1 MTYDVIVLGIGGMGS
16 ATVHELA
23 KRGRKVLGLE
33 QFNIAHELGSSHGVH
48 RIIRLAYAE
57 DPRYVPLLRRA
68 YERWREIENQTGERL
83 LFITGGIDAGPEQGA
98 IVQGSLRSCKEHA
111 LIHETLE
118 ANELRRRFPA
128 FQFSKGMVAV
138 YQPDAGFV
146 LSERAIIAYVM
157 AAQALGAEIHARE
170 RVRSWKIARGR
181 VLIRTDRDSY
191 QARSLVITAG
201 SWAAKLLPLLRK
213 PRLAVPERQVVIWT
227 QPRRPEYFR
236 LGALPIFNMDAV
248 EGRKTNHY
256 YGLPIYGYPGFK
268 FGKYHHLEEEVDP
281 DRLDRESHRN
291 DENLL
296 RAAIRKYV
304 PDADGPT
311 MALKTCLFTNSPD
324 EHFVVDIHPDFP
336 NVAIAAGFS
345 GHGFKF
351 ASVMGEILADLALEG
366 GCSRFDLDL
375 FSLRRPRPSRA
386 LTLL

>member
-16 ATVHELA
+16 ATVYELA
-23 KRGRKVLGLE
+23 KRGRTVLGLE
-33 QFNIAHELGSSHGVH
+33 QFNIAHEFGSSHGIS

-68 YERWREIENQTGERL
+68 YQRWREIETLANERL
-83 LFITGGIDAGPEQGA
+83 LFITGGVDGGPESGA

-111 LIHETLE
+111 LPHELLSAT
-118 ANELRRRFPA
+118 ELRRRFPA
-128 FQFSKGMVAV
+128 FHFSKGMVAV
-138 YQPDAGFV
+138 YQPDAGFL

-157 AAQALGAEIHARE
+157 AAQALGAEIHACE
-170 RVRSWKIARGR
+170 RVRSWEVERGR
-181 VLIRTDRDSY
+181 VLVRTDRASY

-201 SWAAKLLPLLRK
+201 SWAAKLVPLLRK

-236 LGALPIFNMDAV
+236 FGALPIFNMDAA
-248 EGRKTNHY
+248 EGKNINHY

-268 FGKYHHLEEEVDP
+268 FGKYHHFEEEVDP
-281 DRLDRESHRN
+281 DRMDRESHRR

-296 RAAIRKYV
+296 RPAIRKYF

-324 EHFVVDIHPDFP
+324 EHFVVDLHPDFP
-336 NVAIAAGFS
+336 NVAVAAGFS

-351 ASVMGEILADLALEG
+351 ASVMGEILADLALDG
-366 GCSRFDLDL
+366 GSARFDLGL
-375 FSLRRPRPSRA
+375 FSLTRSRKSIR
-386 LTLL
+386 